1 MVGFGPGSCRLSR
14 IPSNLIGKCVVSMGM
29 GFGTEVFPEASLL
42 TQTVTVDA
50 DDRQLVYGARRMR
63 LCASTVVVATSV
75 PPYGC
80 TFVQNGHGRIVN
92 ASVLD
97 HPCGD
102 KF

>member
-1 MVGFGPGSCRLSR
+1 
-14 IPSNLIGKCVVSMGM
+14 MGM
-29 GFGTEVFPEASLL
+29 GFGTGVFPEASLM

-63 LCASTVVVATSV
+63 LCASTFAVATSV

-80 TFVQNGHGRIVN
+80 TICAKWPREHSN
-92 ASVLD
+92 ANVLD

-102 KF
+102 QF